1 MYSIKQHIIW
11 TYCYSTLRMRPN
23 FNHYI
28 EELLVHLTIYSFK
41 KKEFR
46 LASSNIKTTKIRRRI
61 KKTFLS

>member
-1 MYSIKQHIIW
+1 
-11 TYCYSTLRMRPN
+11 MRPN
-23 FNHYI
+23 FSHYI

-46 LASSNIKTTKIRRRI
+46 LQSSNMKTIKIRRRI